1 MRKFVITF
9 TVLFTALL
17 AFQASDAVAQ
27 QFKTR
32 KQLEEERKEM
42 KDRIGDKAVKK
53 ARVQAKEY
61 EEEEGWQVFPG
72 ERPLDKMLEESWMKM
87 EMKKYDSQTGEEKD
101 AYIWAT
107 GNGLARN
114 KSAAQMQAIELAKV
128 ELAGKLKTEVASLVS
143 ANVAN
148 AQLST
153 VDSESVTEIVQSAKT
168 ITSATLNNVKPVV
181 LLYRTAI
188 PKKGLKKYP
197 KEERDARQ
205 IKPGNV
211 EVQVTLFYDLY
222 QADIQVREEIK
233 KGLKDKLKDNEE
245 DLKKLMGM

>member
-1 MRKFVITF
+1 MKKLVVLF
-9 TVLFTALL
+9 TVLFTAVL
-17 AFQASDAVAQ
+17 AMQSFDASAQ
-27 QFKTR
+27 KYKTR
-32 KQLEEERKEM
+32 KELMKEKKEM
-42 KDRIGDKAVKK
+42 RKLVKEKALKK
-53 ARVQAKEY
+53 ARKEAKRLVKF
-61 EEEEGWQVFPG
+61 EGWQVFPG
-72 ERPLDKMLEESWMKM
+72 ERPMAKMLEESWIRM
-87 EMKKYDSQTGEEKD
+87 EMKKEDPETFETKD

-143 ANVAN
+143 ASVAN

-153 VDSESVTEIVQSAKT
+153 VDSESVTEIVQNAKT
-168 ITSATLNNVKPVV
+168 ITSAKLSNVKPVV

-188 PKKGLKKYP
+188 PKKGLKKYS
-197 KEERDARQ
+197 KAERKARQ

-222 QADIQVREEIK
+222 QAEVQVRNEVK
-233 KGLKDKLKDNEE
+233 KGLKDKLKDNES

>member
-1 MRKFVITF
+1 MKKLVVLL
-9 TVLFTALL
+9 TVLFTTVL
-17 AFQASDAVAQ
+17 AFQSFDASAQ
-27 QFKTR
+27 KYKTR
-32 KQLEEERKEM
+32 KELMKEKKEMRKLVKDKAIRQARKEA
-42 KDRIGDKAVKK
+42 KRYKK
-53 ARVQAKEY
+53 
-61 EEEEGWQVFPG
+61 EEGWQVFPG
-72 ERPLDKMLEESWMKM
+72 ERPLEKMLEESWIKM
-87 EMKKYDSQTGEEKD
+87 EMKKEDLETGESKD
-101 AYIWAT
+101 AFIWAT

-153 VDSESVTEIVQSAKT
+153 VDSESVTEVVQNAKT

-197 KEERDARQ
+197 RSERKARQ

-222 QADIQVREEIK
+222 QADIQVRNEIK
-233 KGLKDKLKDNEE
+233 KGLKEKLKDNEN